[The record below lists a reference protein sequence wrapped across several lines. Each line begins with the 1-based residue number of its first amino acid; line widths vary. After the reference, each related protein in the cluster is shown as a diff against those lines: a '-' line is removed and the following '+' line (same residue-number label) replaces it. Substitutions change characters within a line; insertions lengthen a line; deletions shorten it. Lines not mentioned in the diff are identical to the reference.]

1 MTTKQH
7 YPTYYETSIHAKA
20 VGFIAQQAASITQL
34 SEGSINDIRS
44 LFPDPIDFTR
54 FCAAWVKDLDLSD
67 VYDLRDQI
75 YPEEG
80 EPMELHT
87 YTAYEPDHPDAD
99 CHGVVT
105 YELD

>member
-1 MTTKQH
+1 M
-7 YPTYYETSIHAKA
+7 PTLYNQTLHDKTGS
-20 VGFIAQQAASITQL
+20 FIAQAATSITEL
-34 SEGSINDIRS
+34 SEGSIKDIRS

-54 FCAAWVKDLDLSD
+54 FCAAWVSLDLSD

-80 EPMELHT
+80 EPMKLHT
-87 YTAYEPDHPDAD
+87 YTAYEPDHPEAD

>member
-1 MTTKQH
+1 M
-7 YPTYYETSIHAKA
+7 PTLYNQTLHDKTGS
-20 VGFIAQQAASITQL
+20 FIAQAATSITEL
-34 SEGSINDIRS
+34 SEGSIKDIRS

-54 FCAAWVKDLDLSD
+54 FCAAWVNLDLSD

-80 EPMELHT
+80 EPVKLHT
-87 YTAYEPDHPDAD
+87 YTAYEPDHPEAD

>member
-1 MTTKQH
+1 M
-7 YPTYYETSIHAKA
+7 PTLYNETLHDKTGS
-20 VGFIAQQAASITQL
+20 FIAQAAASITKL

-44 LFPDPIDFTR
+44 LFPDSIDFTR

-75 YPEEG
+75 YSEEG
-80 EPMELHT
+80 EAMELHT
-87 YTAYEPDHPDAD
+87 YTAYEPDHPEAD

>member
-1 MTTKQH
+1 MHSQ
-7 YPTYYETSIHAKA
+7 YNETLHDKTGS
-20 VGFIAQQAASITQL
+20 FIAQAAASITKL
-34 SEGSINDIRS
+34 SEGSIKDIRS

-54 FCAAWVKDLDLSD
+54 FCVAWVKSLELSD

-75 YPEEG
+75 YPEAWD
-80 EPMELHT
+80 MELHT